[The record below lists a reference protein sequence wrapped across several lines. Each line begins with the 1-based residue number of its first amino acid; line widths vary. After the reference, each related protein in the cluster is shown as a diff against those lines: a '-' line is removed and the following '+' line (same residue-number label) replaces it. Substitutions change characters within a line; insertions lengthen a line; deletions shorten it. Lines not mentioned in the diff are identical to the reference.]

1 MLKKVLL
8 FSCEP
13 GGAEVIVPVAKL
25 LAETRDYDVTVTG
38 YGYAIERFERHQ
50 IPYTLVDKIEKND
63 NEFLNRFTP
72 DLLITSATSIP
83 AKDMSEK
90 HLWYLAKN
98 AGIKSIAMLDQW
110 QNYSIRFSGTSDKEW
125 LAYLPDAINCINDI
139 GKKEMIGEGFAEN
152 ILHSLGQP
160 YLDCIGKFVDKI
172 DSALIRK
179 KLNISQEENIVLF
192 VSEAIEENYSQ
203 HRGYTQYEVLYT
215 FLKNSTPVNHTS
227 ILIKLHPKDDVRKFE
242 AIRTAFTQHKLMFI
256 SGELTSLE
264 SIAISSRVF
273 GMTSITLIEAYIL
286 GKSVVSIQPNLKIND
301 PFVLSRYGYVQV
313 ILNADF
319 QLDLESDTIPELK
332 KRFVYE
338 FKQAKFLSLVN
349 KFIRHS
355 CEK

>member
-1 MLKKVLL
+1 M
-8 FSCEP
+8 
-13 GGAEVIVPVAKL
+13 
-25 LAETRDYDVTVTG
+25 
-38 YGYAIERFERHQ
+38 
-50 IPYTLVDKIEKND
+50 
-63 NEFLNRFTP
+63 
-72 DLLITSATSIP
+72 
-83 AKDMSEK
+83 
-90 HLWYLAKN
+90 
-98 AGIKSIAMLDQW
+98 
-110 QNYSIRFSGTSDKEW
+110 
-125 LAYLPDAINCINDI
+125 
-139 GKKEMIGEGFAEN
+139 
-152 ILHSLGQP
+152 
-160 YLDCIGKFVDKI
+160 DKI